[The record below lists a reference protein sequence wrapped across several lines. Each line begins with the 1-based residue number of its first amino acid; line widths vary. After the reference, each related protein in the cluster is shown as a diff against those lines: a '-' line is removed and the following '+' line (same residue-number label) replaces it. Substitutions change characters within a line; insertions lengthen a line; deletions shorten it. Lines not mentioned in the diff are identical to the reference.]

1 MKPKSSAFPKA
12 DPAALAFFRDL
23 VPAEPGVTIKP
34 MFGHQA
40 AFADGTMFLGIF
52 GDRVLV
58 RLAVAD
64 RVLLM
69 AEEGAAP
76 FDPMGGRPM
85 KEYVLLPADW
95 IDQPS
100 LAEPWVR
107 RGLAYARTLP
117 KKPPKMKR
125 ASPRRGGS

>member
-40 AFADGTMFLGIF
+40 AFADGSMFLGIF

-100 LAEPWVR
+100 LAEQI
-107 RGLAYARTLP
+107 G
-117 KKPPKMKR
+117 R
-125 ASPRRGGS
+125 AHV